1 MNGNASPLY
10 VSPLDQDRTKKKGPS
25 LNDLTPDN
33 LLEIRLSVRA
43 SW

>member
-1 MNGNASPLY
+1 MNGDASPLY
-10 VSPLDQDRTKKKGPS
+10 VSSSDQDRTKKKGPS